1 MRLKD
6 VKEDLYLY
14 HMTDI
19 CNLQSIIDIGLCPRN
34 ILEDSEIDFNDIA
47 NHEILNGRSNLRNY
61 VPFHFHPFTSFD
73 YIVREN
79 NKDKD
84 FIYLC
89 ISRKFAKENNFKILP
104 EHPLSLQS
112 EHKIFNYNNGIQKI
126 NWDIMSMKKDE
137 INNNNIDENIAKQ
150 IKMAECLSPNP
161 ININDIDL
169 IIVKDYNILNKAR
182 AILNTNGVE
191 NCKIIVQKI
200 F

>member
-169 IIVKDYNILNKAR
+169 IIVKDYNILNKVR